1 MSSDYSLI
9 FLSPRGKIDDPRIE
23 QLFHLLST
31 ARFTPNNPY
40 DNLVHGI
47 DSSGTGELLFERG
60 EQASTWLKAAS
71 GTITLWAGKTL
82 DIGVGVQRVDD
93 TLKRE
98 LANFADTA
106 HFDVVTV
113 SGRLADLEFHS
124 PEMESIWRMIPSINA
139 ALDSVYSIL
148 VPDHLIEQQIKQW
161 TLHDSLRRNEL
172 PKVTGVII
180 TIPNDS
186 PSMTR
191 QLRTASEIPGCHLVE
206 SHGQLSLHATQ
217 FPADIPTHRWLA
229 LLNWAQN
236 LHRRPADPDTKHG

>member
-1 MSSDYSLI
+1 MCI
-9 FLSPRGKIDDPRIE
+9 R
-23 QLFHLLST
+23 
-31 ARFTPNNPY
+31 
-40 DNLVHGI
+40 
-47 DSSGTGELLFERG
+47 DS
-60 EQASTWLKAAS
+60 
-71 GTITLWAGKTL
+71 
-82 DIGVGVQRVDD
+82 
-93 TLKRE
+93 
-98 LANFADTA
+98 
-106 HFDVVTV
+106 
-113 SGRLADLEFHS
+113 
-124 PEMESIWRMIPSINA
+124 
-139 ALDSVYSIL
+139 SIL

-172 PKVTGVII
+172 PKVAGVII